1 MFVHVSTHT
10 LFIIKYPLPT
20 VLPDL
25 PLPSHLPTKL
35 ETTIYNGTPLHDT
48 GEISKFLNYDHDSA
62 VVQQI
67 ASALA
72 EVDTGFL

>member
-1 MFVHVSTHT
+1 MFINT
-10 LFIIKYPLPT
+10 FLPT

-35 ETTIYNGTPLHDT
+35 EKAIYSGTPLHDT
-48 GEISKFLNYDHDSA
+48 GEINKFLNHEHDPL

-67 ASALA
+67 ASVLS

>member
-1 MFVHVSTHT
+1 MSFF
-10 LFIIKYPLPT
+10 LLT

-35 ETTIYNGTPLHDT
+35 ETAIYSGTPLHDA
-48 GEISKFLNYDHDSA
+48 GEISKFLNYEHDP
-62 VVQQI
+62 VVFQQI
-67 ASALA
+67 ASALS

>member
-1 MFVHVSTHT
+1 MCYKIPF
-10 LFIIKYPLPT
+10 LRT
-20 VLPDL
+20 VLPDV

-35 ETTIYNGTPLHDT
+35 ETAIYSGTPLHNVE
-48 GEISKFLNYDHDSA
+48 EISEFLNYEHDPA

-67 ASALA
+67 ASVLT

>member
-1 MFVHVSTHT
+1 MQAHTHC
-10 LFIIKYPLPT
+10 ISKYLLPT

-35 ETTIYNGTPLHDT
+35 ETNIYNGTPLHDT